1 MLTKGLI
8 NSSKRMKILINLKRK
23 FTLRRDDLEYIE
35 KYKKMYKSIT
45 GRKKKETMIG
55 MSERHLT
62 RLKPCD
68 S

>member
-1 MLTKGLI
+1 
-8 NSSKRMKILINLKRK
+8 MKILINLKRK